1 MNGLHSTAILSA
13 AFFTVFLESTLLGPR
28 RSLGAQIDLLPSLM
42 TYTALS
48 SSLSTVALL
57 AICGGLWFDSL
68 SANPVGITIVP
79 LFIAGAT
86 IHYQRAILL
95 RDQWLTRSLLGLA
108 ATATVPPL
116 TLIALLG
123 AGHQPLLG
131 WFSLWQWLVMAI
143 AGAAATPLWFLLF
156 NRLNHAIH
164 YPPLSEPPFRPDRDI
179 KRGR

>member
-1 MNGLHSTAILSA
+1 MNGLHSTAILGT
-13 AFFTVFLESTLLGPR
+13 AFFTVFLESTLRIPHVTLGT
-28 RSLGAQIDLLPSLM
+28 QIDLLPSLM

-48 SSLSTVALL
+48 SSLSSVALL

-68 SANPVGITIVP
+68 SANPLGITIVP

-86 IHYQRAILL
+86 IHYQRTILL

-108 ATATVPPL
+108 ASASVPPL
-116 TLIALLG
+116 TLIAILST
-123 AGHQPLLG
+123 GHQPLLG
-131 WFSLWQWLVMAI
+131 WFSLWQWLILAI

-156 NRLNHAIH
+156 NRLNQAIH
-164 YPPLSEPPFRPDRDI
+164 YPTLSEPSFRPDRDI